1 MSGQNQNSPP
11 TESGCCQAKAATKE
25 EKPQNGLPGLKHW
38 KYDLPAGFQSALLGL
53 PLALGV
59 AIASGAPP
67 VAGVI
72 SAIIAGIV
80 FSLLGGAYVT
90 IGGPAVGLA
99 PASLAG
105 MLVLGQGNLEAGYPL
120 FLVAVCLAGAV
131 QVLLSRYDVG
141 RLAMYFPSS
150 VLQGLLMA
158 IGVLIIIQ
166 QLPALLGSPG
176 LYYTRDL
183 SESFRRLPD
192 QISDLNP
199 NMFIIGTIG
208 LLILF
213 LLNNSRL
220 NEYPWVRTQSL
231 LLVVVWGG
239 VAGWMLQ
246 IPDEYLISLPDNILT
261 QGVRFPGFAAAWA
274 QPELW
279 FAFFG
284 TVIILTLIGTTESLA
299 TIRAIDKIDPF
310 KRRSDPDVTLRS
322 VGVSTILS
330 GLAGGL
336 MIIPGGIK
344 STANIFVGG
353 RTLWVNAYYAG
364 FIAVF
369 AWFGSGL
376 INRIPL
382 TVLAAILIFIG
393 WKLCAPAVF
402 SSIWAIGKEQILIA
416 IVCVIVTIISS
427 SLLLGVLLG
436 VATKILLLSRDVL
449 IALIHDP
456 RFRAR
461 THDSFFACLIASI
474 EELFRDPVIRIGDCR
489 ITRTIT
495 PVMSASGKNLKHP
508 YKIYLSSI
516 SCMNVLRLDARLRDL
531 LAHIPPKHIL
541 MLILRGHVVD
551 HTAMEYLHDFR
562 QYCFQAGYNCIIVGN
577 EYFVPHS
584 SHALAYRVNY
594 AHENAA

>member
-1 MSGQNQNSPP
+1 MSGPRQNSAPAGSGGRQP
-11 TESGCCQAKAATKE
+11 TLSTTED
-25 EKPQNGLPGLKHW
+25 KPQNGLPGLKHW
-38 KYDLPAGFQSALLGL
+38 RYDLLAGLQIALLGL
-53 PLALGV
+53 PLSLGV

-80 FSLLGGAYVT
+80 FSLLGGTYVT

-105 MLVLGQGNLEAGYPL
+105 ILVLGQGNVESGYPL
-120 FLVAVCLAGAV
+120 FLVAVCVAGAV

-150 VLQGLLMA
+150 VLQGMLMA
-158 IGVLIIIQ
+158 IGVLVIIQ
-166 QLPALLGSPG
+166 QLPDLLGSPG

-183 SESFRRLPD
+183 SESLRRLPE

-199 NMFIIGTIG
+199 NVFIIGTVG
-208 LLILF
+208 LLILL

-220 NEYPWVRTQSL
+220 NEYPWIRTQSP

-246 IPDEYLISLPDNILT
+246 IPDEYLISVPSNILT
-261 QGVRFPGFAAAWA
+261 EGVRFPDFAAAWA

-279 FAFFG
+279 FAFLG
-284 TVIILTLIGTTESLA
+284 TVIMLTLIDTTESLA

-310 KRRSDPDVTLRS
+310 KRRSDPDVALRS

-364 FIAVF
+364 FMAVF
-369 AWFGSGL
+369 VWFGTEL
-376 INRIPL
+376 INRIPV
-382 TVLAAILIFIG
+382 TVLAALLIFIG
-393 WKLCAPAVF
+393 WKLCAPRIFVNVF
-402 SSIWAIGKEQILIA
+402 SIGAEQLLIA
-416 IVCVIVTIISS
+416 TVCVVGTLYTSNI
-427 SLLLGVLLG
+427 LWGVLLG
-436 VATKILLLSRDVL
+436 TMAKFLILGVDVVRTTRSEQRSHVGITKSYWLTIWG
-449 IALIHDP
+449 A
-456 RFRAR
+456 FQ
-461 THDSFFACLIASI
+461 
-474 EELFRDPVIRIGDCR
+474 ELFRDPVIRIGDGR
-489 ITRTIT
+489 ARGDHA
-495 PVMSASGKNLKHP
+495 PVMSVAAKNMKHP
-508 YKIYLSSI
+508 YKIYLSSL
-516 SCMNVLRLDARLRDL
+516 SCMNLVKLDARLKALPDLRDNFMII
-531 LAHIPPKHIL
+531 LA
-541 MLILRGHVVD
+541 GHVVD
-551 HTAMEYLHDFR
+551 HSAMDYLEQFR
-562 QYCFQAGYNCIIVGN
+562 DQQIKAGHNCVILGTQH
-577 EYFVPHS
+577 FFSHS
-584 SHALAYRVNY
+584 NHRLAYRVLHSNGDLAY
-594 AHENAA
+594 G

>member
-1 MSGQNQNSPP
+1 M
-11 TESGCCQAKAATKE
+11 EKALLE
-25 EKPQNGLPGLKHW
+25 NEDKPENGIPGLKHW
-38 KYDLPAGFQSALLGL
+38 RYDVLAGLQIALLGL
-53 PLALGV
+53 PLSLGV

-80 FSLLGGAYVT
+80 FSLLGGTYVT

-105 MLVLGQGNLEAGYPL
+105 MLVLGQGNVESGYPL

-131 QVLLSRYDVG
+131 QIILSKWDVG

-150 VLQGLLMA
+150 VLQGMLMA

-176 LYYTRDL
+176 IYYTREL
-183 SESFRRLPD
+183 SESIHRLPD
-192 QISDLNP
+192 QISDLSP
-199 NMFIIGTIG
+199 NVCITGIIG

-213 LLNNSRL
+213 ILNNRWF
-220 NEYPWVRTQSL
+220 NEYPWVRTQSP

-239 VAGWMLQ
+239 VAGWMWN
-246 IPDEYLISLPDNILT
+246 IPNEYLISVPHNIVT
-261 QGVRFPGFAAAWA
+261 QGVRFPDFAAVWA
-274 QPELW
+274 QSELW
-279 FAFFG
+279 FALFG
-284 TVIILTLIGTTESLA
+284 TVIMLTLIDTTESLA

-369 AWFGSGL
+369 VWFGAEL
-376 INRIPL
+376 INHIPV
-382 TVLAAILIFIG
+382 TVLAALLIFIG
-393 WKLCAPAVF
+393 WKLCAPRIFLSVF
-402 SSIWAIGKEQILIA
+402 SIGAEQLLIA
-416 IVCVIVTIISS
+416 TVCIVGTLYTSNI
-427 SLLLGVLLG
+427 LWGVLLG
-436 VATKILLLSRDVL
+436 TTAKFLILGVDVL
-449 IALIHDP
+449 
-456 RFRAR
+456 R
-461 THDSFFACLIASI
+461 TTRSEQRSHIGFTKSYWLCIWEAFQ
-474 EELFRDPVIRIGDCR
+474 ELFRDPVIRIGDGR
-489 ITRTIT
+489 ARGDHVS
-495 PVMSASGKNLKHP
+495 VMSVAAKNMKHP
-508 YKIYLSSI
+508 YKIYLSSL
-516 SCMNVLRLDARLRDL
+516 SCMNLMKLDARLKALPDLRDNFMII
-531 LAHIPPKHIL
+531 LA
-541 MLILRGHVVD
+541 GHVVD
-551 HTAMEYLHDFR
+551 HTAMDYLEQFR
-562 QYCFQAGYNCIIVGN
+562 DQQIKSGRNCVILGTQH
-577 EYFVPHS
+577 FLSHS
-584 SHALAYRVNY
+584 NHRLAYRVLHSNDALAY
-594 AHENAA
+594 G